1 MNFSE
6 NVILENNDLYFSEN
20 VILENNDLYFS
31 ENAILEDNDLYF
43 TDQEMLV
50 VRHGSNPYLMFF
62 LFLCYFV
69 LYFTGHEIIL

>member
-6 NVILENNDLYFSEN
+6 NAILEDNNLNF
-20 VILENNDLYFS
+20 LENAILKDKNLDFS

>member
-6 NVILENNDLYFSEN
+6 NI
-20 VILENNDLYFS
+20 
-31 ENAILEDNDLYF
+31 ILEDEDLYF